1 MLEDK
6 IIACC
11 KKLRLSRN
19 LADMAMITDGE
30 SHQEYLYKLLAQ
42 ELKNR
47 EQVRSTKL
55 INAAGFY
62 SIKTFDGFRFDEI
75 TLPSGLTPESLKSLD
90 FIKEKKNIIMYGRT
104 GTGKTMLSIAL
115 GVTACKN
122 GIPVKFFRTAS
133 LVNQLSEAKNTGT
146 LGTLLKKLKKASV
159 TILDEWGYVP
169 YDRTGAQLLFDY
181 LSEIH
186 EEKSIILNTNL
197 EFSRWVNVLYD
208 EQMTAALLGRLMHH
222 CHLILFPGE
231 NNRLRE
237 SSINELYHQIAPTN
251 EKEVR

>member
-90 FIKEKKNIIMYGRT
+90 FIHEKKNIIMYGRT

-146 LGTLLKKLKKASV
+146 LGGTLLKK
-159 TILDEWGYVP
+159 TQE
-169 YDRTGAQLLFDY
+169 
-181 LSEIH
+181 
-186 EEKSIILNTNL
+186 SICYYPRRVGGLCA
-197 EFSRWVNVLYD
+197 V
-208 EQMTAALLGRLMHH
+208 
-222 CHLILFPGE
+222 
-231 NNRLRE
+231 
-237 SSINELYHQIAPTN
+237 
-251 EKEVR
+251 